1 MTLDET
7 DKKILRI
14 LQQNAKLSHKQIGD
28 AVNRSATPVYE
39 RIRKM
44 EEAGVVKGYVA
55 LVDHKKVGRSLV
67 VFTAVH
73 LDRHEH
79 EVIKAFEK
87 EIVHAEEVM
96 ECYHMTG
103 TDDYLLKVAVR
114 DMDEYQQFIV
124 EKLSRLRNIGT
135 VRSSFVMTEIKHET
149 AFKV

>member
-1 MTLDET
+1 MTLDDT

-14 LQQNAKLSHKQIGD
+14 LQRNAKLSHKQIGD
-28 AVNRSATPVYE
+28 AVNKSATPVYE

-44 EEAGVVKGYVA
+44 EEAGIVKGYVA
-55 LVDHKKVGRSLV
+55 LVDPRKVGKALI

-79 EVIKAFEK
+79 DAIKDFER
-87 EIVHAEEVM
+87 EIGKAEEVM

-103 TDDYLLKVAVR
+103 TDDYLLKVAVH
-114 DMDEYQQFIV
+114 DMDEYQHFIV
-124 EKLSRLRNIGT
+124 EKLSRLQNIGT

-149 AFKV
+149 AVNV